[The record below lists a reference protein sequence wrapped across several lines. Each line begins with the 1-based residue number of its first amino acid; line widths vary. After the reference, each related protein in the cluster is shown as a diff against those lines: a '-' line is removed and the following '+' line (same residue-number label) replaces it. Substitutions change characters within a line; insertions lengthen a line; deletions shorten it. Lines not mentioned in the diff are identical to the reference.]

1 MLLLKAAGSI
11 KVNNMIDFLTE
22 DQRLV
27 ILRILLELPS
37 YKANSSTI
45 RNMLAVYGHD
55 ISRDKVKTELSWLAE
70 QGLVKTEILT
80 NSLLVTTLTSRG
92 EDVAT
97 GRATV
102 AGVNRP
108 GA

>member
-1 MLLLKAAGSI
+1 MSYQQL
-11 KVNNMIDFLTE
+11 LTE

-27 ILRILLELPS
+27 ILRILSELPS

-55 ISRDKVKTELSWLAE
+55 ISRDKVKTELSWLSE
-70 QGLVKTEILT
+70 QGLIKLTDLTEHV
-80 NSLLVTTLTSRG
+80 LVATLTTRG
-92 EDVAT
+92 EDIAT
-97 GRATV
+97 GRASII
-102 AGVNRP
+102 GVNRP